1 MWSKTVTDS
10 DAEDELFNIFRSMHR
25 RQANL
30 LLLRLQSHHDLC
42 SENVPIKP
50 SSIASAGKLHH
61 VASLVGEF
69 TPEQPVY
76 QRLRLPAS

>member
-10 DAEDELFNIFRSMHR
+10 DAEDELFNIFQSMHR

-30 LLLRLQSHHDLC
+30 LLLRLQSHPDLC
-42 SENVPIKP
+42 SEDVPIKP
-50 SSIASAGKLHH
+50 SPIASAGKLHH
-61 VASLVGEF
+61 AASLVGEF
-69 TPEQPVY
+69 TPEQSVY

>member
-10 DAEDELFNIFRSMHR
+10 DAEDELSNIFQSMHR

-30 LLLRLQSHHDLC
+30 LLLRLQSHRDLC

-50 SSIASAGKLHH
+50 SPIASAGKLHH

-76 QRLRLPAS
+76 QRLRLPA

>member
-10 DAEDELFNIFRSMHR
+10 DAEDELSNIFQSMHR

-50 SSIASAGKLHH
+50 SPIASAGKLHH

-76 QRLRLPAS
+76 QRLRLPTS